1 MKLLLDQFEQQVD
14 ETILKR
20 GLSYFKKGLVS
31 DMIETGNG
39 KYEFTVEGSDTYT
52 VELNVKGN
60 AVTQC
65 SCDCPYDDTVCK
77 HIVASLFYL
86 QKDLFGDMT
95 ASTKKKTPKK
105 KKELT
110 MAEQVKAILKILP
123 HDELKDFFSNACK
136 KDNNLKLSFISQ
148 YIHLVCPESKDLYV
162 KQLQALVKSYAGRYN
177 FIDTREA
184 KQLAR
189 KVDDLLNKAS
199 ESREQG
205 QFQQP
210 FFIASAVLETILH
223 ALEISDDSSGS
234 LGDKIGRAY
243 QILDELAESELDDQ
257 QHGELFA
264 YLLNLVQDKT
274 YEDWPW
280 HLNAL
285 RSAVKLVKSEPETNK
300 ILSILDQLSK
310 NSTQWTYPR
319 IQSIKLELI
328 RKTEGQAA
336 ADQYLENNL
345 SNPQFRK
352 EAIER
357 ALKRQDYKRA
367 ERLAKEGIASDVNKF
382 RGMAEEWR
390 NYLLTIYQ
398 ADGDTK
404 STISLAHHFFL
415 NYHTR
420 FHPKQYYY
428 TLLKSL
434 IEPEQWPDYVDKLA
448 REIKKTNYL
457 FSYQELIDLYIWEAS
472 WEKLT
477 ELLKRSSRL
486 EEIANT
492 LPHLPAAYINQVT
505 PAYKQLIFLYVEQY
519 IGRSYYQ
526 AACQHIKL
534 LKQWDADMANQ
545 LAQELRIQFRA
556 RRALLEELDKI

>member
-39 KYEFTVEGSDTYT
+39 QYEFTVQGSDTYT

-60 AVTQC
+60 TVTRC
-65 SCDCPYDDTVCK
+65 SCDCPDDDIVCK

-86 QKDLFGDMT
+86 QRDLFGDI
-95 ASTKKKTPKK
+95 AVPAKKKTPKN

-110 MAEQVKAILKILP
+110 MAEQVKAILKVLS
-123 HDELKDFFSNACK
+123 HDQLKDFFYNACK
-136 KDNNLKLSFISQ
+136 KDSSLKLSFISQ
-148 YIHLVCPESKDLYV
+148 YIHLVCPESKDLYA
-162 KQLQALVKSYAGRYN
+162 KQLQALVKNYAGRYN
-177 FIDTREA
+177 FIDTRQTI
-184 KQLAR
+184 QLAR
-189 KVDDLLNKAS
+189 KVDELLNKAF

-210 FFIASAVLETILH
+210 FFIASAVLETILP

-243 QILDELAESELDDQ
+243 QLLDELTESELDDQ
-257 QHGELFA
+257 QHDELFA
-264 YLLNLVQDKT
+264 YLLHLVQDKR

-310 NSTQWTYPR
+310 NSTLWTYPR

-390 NYLLTIYQ
+390 NYLLTIYL
-398 ADGDTK
+398 ANGDTK
-404 STISLAHHFFL
+404 STITLAHHFFL
-415 NYHTR
+415 NYNAR

-434 IEPEQWPDYVDKLA
+434 VEPEQWPDYVDKLA

-486 EEIANT
+486 EEIAYT
-492 LPHLPAAYINQVT
+492 LPHLPSAYINQVT
-505 PAYKQLIFLYVEQY
+505 PAYKQLIFLYIEQY